1 MNIGMDSENAL
12 AFLALVWL
20 VGGLVLMTRSIR
32 QGRALADALAS
43 RHPETYEALGRPRP
57 GYFHSVRRDRFA
69 RFVARREFREL
80 GDPILAVQFEE
91 HREAEARLVVFL
103 LSTLGGIALL
113 LFISRHAG

>member
-1 MNIGMDSENAL
+1 MDSENAL

-20 VGGLVLMTRSIR
+20 VGGLILMGRSIR
-32 QGRALADALAS
+32 QGRALADALAA

-57 GYFHSVRRDRFA
+57 GYFHSVRRDQFA
-69 RFVARREFREL
+69 RFLARREFRNL
-80 GDPILAVQFEE
+80 GDPLLEVQFEE
-91 HREAEARLVVFL
+91 HRQAEARLLLLL